1 MYRKRTGHL
10 IMVTGF
16 ILFGIFWLT
25 QVPHFIE
32 IDDTVNA
39 AMAAFAF
46 PLFLYFSYHEYL
58 NYKWNEELIP
68 TRFFAGVSFVAG
80 MLYYIIEKV
89 EIFSKGL
96 IYIVAVKSV
105 WIMNAFG
112 YPGAVKEFDYI
123 PPYNELGLHIGGSDV
138 YIILACTGIQAIA
151 MFIGI
156 IIVTKTDRSM
166 WKDWANDVVKD
177 KDIKKSELKNLTG
190 FKLKFRNWKKNRT
203 KKLLKMSDSER
214 KWRAFMYTGP
224 VIYIINLFRN
234 AAIIYA
240 DNEKILGEDTFL
252 YAHHY
257 IGKALSLIVLII
269 MVFIVFEILPEF
281 QEAVVGVLD
290 LPHRKNKGDVKD
302 GFVILPEVV
311 NK

>member
-1 MYRKRTGHL
+1 
-10 IMVTGF
+10 MVAGF

-39 AMAAFAF
+39 GMAALAF
-46 PLFLYFSYHEYL
+46 PLFLYFAYHEYL
-58 NYKWNEELIP
+58 NHKWKEELIP
-68 TRFFAGVSFVAG
+68 TRFFAGVSFVSG

-105 WIMNAFG
+105 WILNAFG
-112 YPGAVKEFDYI
+112 YPGGVGEFDYI
-123 PPYNELGLHIGGSDV
+123 PPYNELGLDITSSSV

-156 IIVTKTDRSM
+156 VIVTKTDRSM
-166 WKDWANDVVKD
+166 WKDWAQDLVED
-177 KDIKKSELKNLTG
+177 KDIDKSKLRKISGFSLT
-190 FKLKFRNWKKNRT
+190 LRNWKKKRT

-214 KWRAFMYTGP
+214 KWRAFLYTGP
-224 VIYIINLFRN
+224 VIYFINLFRN
-234 AAIIYA
+234 ASIIYA
-240 DNEKILGEDTFL
+240 TNEALLGPDTFTIT
-252 YAHHY
+252 HHY

-281 QEAVVGVLD
+281 QEAVIGVLD
-290 LPHRKNKGDVKD
+290 LHHRKKKGDVEK
-302 GFVILPEVV
+302 GFVLLPEV
-311 NK
+311 K

>member
-1 MYRKRTGHL
+1 
-10 IMVTGF
+10 MVAGF

-39 AMAAFAF
+39 AMAGLAF

-58 NYKWNEELIP
+58 NYQWDEELNP

-80 MLYYIIEKV
+80 MFYFIIEKV

-96 IYIVAVKSV
+96 IYVVAIKSV
-105 WIMNAFG
+105 WILNAFG
-112 YPGAVKEFDYI
+112 YHGSAGEFDYI
-123 PPYNELGLHIGGSDV
+123 PPYNELGLDITSSSV

-156 IIVTKTDRSM
+156 VVVTKPDRDM
-166 WKDWANDVVKD
+166 WKDWAHDVVKD
-177 KDIKKSELKNLTG
+177 KDLKKSELKKITGFNLT
-190 FKLKFRNWKKNRT
+190 LRNCKKARK
-203 KKLLKMSDSER
+203 KKLLKMRDSER

-224 VIYIINLFRN
+224 VIYFINLFRN
-234 AAIIYA
+234 AAIIYST
-240 DNEKILGEDTFL
+240 NEALLGPDTFTIT
-252 YAHHY
+252 HHY
-257 IGKALSLIVLII
+257 IGKALSLVVLII

-281 QEAVVGVLD
+281 QENVVGILD
-290 LPHRKNKGDVKD
+290 LHHRNKKGKVKD
-302 GFVILPEVV
+302 GYVTLPETA
-311 NK
+311 KK